1 MEAVTEPEIHRS
13 VTNRSGVWWVL
24 SELWWFMEVLPGP
37 ASVITVVCGDAG
49 IGEGIEIYEVVH
61 GRMEMC

>member
-1 MEAVTEPEIHRS
+1 
-13 VTNRSGVWWVL
+13 
-24 SELWWFMEVLPGP
+24 MEVLPGP